1 MKRKTKGIVALSITL
16 SMFLTAC
23 GQKQEATTTVE
34 KKKES
39 SKQVLNIVEAG
50 EISTLDSSIATD
62 GFSYAALNNVMEG
75 L

>member
-1 MKRKTKGIVALSITL
+1 MKGRMTTMKKKTQGIVALSITL

-23 GQKQEATTTVE
+23 GQKQESTTTGE

-50 EISTLDSSIATD
+50 EISTLDSSIATE
-62 GFSYAALNNVMEG
+62 GFLM
-75 L
+75 LH